1 MENKTGKIT
10 RYNAYVITG
19 EHTAIGNY
27 WISADSPEVL
37 NRMISQR
44 AALTQRGVMFHV
56 VVFKGDYAVSATKLK
71 QATAI
76 AFKNKF
82 TNMIT
87 FVKDDWQ
94 GRYLLSMAKANV
106 GKNNLVFIK

>member
-56 VVFKGDYAVSATKLK
+56 VVFKGDYAVSATNGLK
-71 QATAI
+71 RSE
-76 AFKNKF
+76 
-82 TNMIT
+82 
-87 FVKDDWQ
+87 WL
-94 GRYLLSMAKANV
+94 RAKA
-106 GKNNLVFIK
+106 KIPQPWWCK